1 MATGNASKR
10 FSGFRLRLVVISV
23 SGWLTLVFS
32 TLAQGPYAATIPS
45 NRSLPTNT
53 ESPLNSGAAA
63 KMDQP
68 AANSEPPSIS
78 ATPPSDPLQPPG
90 AKPLEC
96 GQIVARVDGQVILS
110 CDVLWQVNLILDRNR
125 KKIPPSEIENARNLL
140 MHQQVL
146 GLIDTKLLFAD
157 FRRTVPVDNLPKIE
171 ENLEK
176 PFEEHEIPRLIK
188 MLEVKDRRELADL
201 LKKYESSLSDV
212 KRLFIE
218 RTIAGEWLRQRM
230 PKTKPVTHEQM
241 LEYYQQHLQDY
252 KYPAQVQWEELM
264 VRLDRF
270 GGDRSKAWQAIAEMG
285 NDVWW
290 QASKDSNAHGAMF
303 EKIAK
308 SRSQGFSAQKGG
320 WHDWTTIDSLR
331 CQAINNALFSLQ
343 VGQLS
348 NIIESERGFHIVR
361 VLQRKTAGQT
371 PFTEAQA
378 AIRKKLEEQQR
389 KVLVAKEIAK
399 LRKNS
404 RVWTIYDGH
413 LGAEKL
419 SQVLRN
425 RQSR

>member
-10 FSGFRLRLVVISV
+10 FSGFRLRLVGISIG
-23 SGWLTLVFS
+23 GWLTLVVPI
-32 TLAQGPYAATIPS
+32 LAQGPYTTTIPP

-53 ESPLNSGAAA
+53 ENPLNSRPGAKTDA
-63 KMDQP
+63 P
-68 AANSEPPSIS
+68 ATSPEPASVSASPPSR
-78 ATPPSDPLQPPG
+78 PLQPPG

-110 CDVLWQVNLILDRNR
+110 CDVLWQVNLILDHNR
-125 KKIPPSEIENARNLL
+125 KKIPPSAIENARNLL

-188 MLEVKDRRELADL
+188 MLDVKDRRELADL

-218 RTIAGEWLRQRM
+218 RTIASEWLRQRM

-290 QASKDSNAHGAMF
+290 QATKDSKSRGAVF

-308 SRSQGFSAQKGG
+308 ARSQGFTAQKGG
-320 WHDWTTIDSLR
+320 RHDWTTIDALR
-331 CQAINNALFSLQ
+331 CQAINDALFSLQ

-361 VLQRKTAGQT
+361 VLQRKTAGRT
-371 PFTEAQA
+371 PFTEAQSG
-378 AIRKKLEEQQR
+378 IRKILDEQQR

-419 SQVLRN
+419 SQVLQN